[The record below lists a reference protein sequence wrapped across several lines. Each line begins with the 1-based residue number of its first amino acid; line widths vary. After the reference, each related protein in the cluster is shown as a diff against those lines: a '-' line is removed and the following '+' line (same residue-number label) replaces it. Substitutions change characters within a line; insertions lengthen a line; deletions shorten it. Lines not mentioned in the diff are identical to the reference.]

1 MEKILFVC
9 HGNICRSQ
17 MAQSIAFYLAKKA
30 GKEDE
35 FYFDSAATSTEEIGN
50 TMYPPAVR
58 KLNKENI
65 PVVKHRARQI
75 TKNDID
81 AFDKIYY
88 MDRNNENNL
97 KRMFRGLFDEKFERL
112 LIDRDISD
120 PWYTDDF
127 DSCFDD
133 IVEGLHDKLGI

>member
-17 MAQSIAFYLAKKA
+17 MAQSIAVYLAKKA

-58 KLNKENI
+58 KLNRENI

-75 TKNDID
+75 TKNDIKT
-81 AFDKIYY
+81 FDKLYY

-97 KRMFRGLFDEKFERL
+97 KWMFRDLFDEKFERL
-112 LIDRDISD
+112 LSDRDISD

-127 DSCFDD
+127 DTCFDD